1 MTSKRAP
8 IGVEH
13 DALWRD
19 RLKLENGSDAWQ
31 KSPRARK
38 LYLKPDEARERAK
51 RYGDPNKFSHMG
63 FQGTTMAAWFKL
75 LDSPRQKEDA
85 IKKMRN
91 NLGMQAAVPL
101 WDESANER
109 AMNKWTHR
117 NERLLAET
125 QSPRRSVT
133 SQSPRQSSM
142 EVKTI
147 RFGDGFE
154 MPAVSA
160 RSKFM
165 EQGQLQVPWRQH
177 DDVALTTALAK
188 LAPRARGTF

>member
-1 MTSKRAP
+1 MTSNRAP

-19 RLKLENGSDAWQ
+19 RLKLENGADAWH
-31 KSPRARK
+31 KSPRAKR
-38 LYLKPDEARERAK
+38 LYTTPEMRMQQTK
-51 RYGDPNKFSHMG
+51 RYGDPKKYSHMG
-63 FQGTTMAAWFKL
+63 FQGTTMAAWFQL

-91 NLGMQAAVPL
+91 HMGMQAKVPL
-101 WDESANER
+101 MDESANER

-125 QSPRRSVT
+125 SPRVSSARESTRQRS
-133 SQSPRQSSM
+133 P
-142 EVKTI
+142 EKKTI

-154 MPAVSA
+154 MPATSA
-160 RSKFM
+160 RSKMM
-165 EQGQLQVPWRQH
+165 EEGQMQVPWRRH